1 MRALDELIDTNE
13 PGWALIE
20 EWLKEAKNGYE
31 ILPRDE
37 SRAQSELLG
46 LQVTTRSPMG
56 ALVYGCG
63 GIVIDGGWLRL
74 LGSGCERMKRGIY
87 SFNLGKSFSEAGQ
100 MPSYLLVADDVLGGF
115 FVVNGGA
122 FGGKAK
128 WEDTQLGYSQF
139 LYWALCGDI
148 SKFYELYRWDGWR
161 EDVRN
166 FSLDK
171 VMFALPPLLWQD
183 ADVRARLKDM
193 KKDGVNIDEYFVS
206 LFEGKK

>member
-56 ALVYGCG
+56 ALVFGCG

-74 LGSGCERMKRGIY
+74 LGSGCEQMKRGIY

-115 FVVNGGA
+115 FAVNGGA
-122 FGGKAK
+122 FGGKAGNVFYYAPDGGK

-139 LYWALCGDI
+139 LYWALSGDI
-148 SKFYELYRWDGWR
+148 SKFYELYRWDG
-161 EDVRN
+161 
-166 FSLDK
+166 
-171 VMFALPPLLWQD
+171 
-183 ADVRARLKDM
+183 
-193 KKDGVNIDEYFVS
+193 
-206 LFEGKK
+206 